1 MRKFV
6 MVSPNFWVGQTG
18 RDLRRVGSFAQLAA
32 LYLLSNP
39 LANYTGLY
47 RLPIIYIAND
57 LGLTLDQVRA
67 ALAAIEQTGFARYDE
82 NSEYVWI
89 VEGAR
94 HQLGEHLKASDH
106 KVKFVNKEF
115 AAISKSCPF
124 LHDYFNK
131 YASCLHLKPRHD
143 MPELITPRLGAEEAP
158 MLAQPTKPGL
168 TAATALQPEA
178 VPVVATAA
186 EQVPAEEVE
195 DEAALAKTDTTQG
208 LWRPTDV
215 AYELAS
221 FLAERERRGLP
232 DAGSKAVAKLVLTF
246 SAQHD
251 DHLATKL
258 LKTAAA
264 AGDYDIVNHA
274 LYAAEVLAKYD
285 I

>member
-1 MRKFV
+1 

-18 RDLRRVGSFAQLAA
+18 RDLRRAGPLAQLVA

-82 NSEYVWI
+82 DSEYVWI

-115 AAISKSCPF
+115 AAISKCCPF
-124 LHDYFNK
+124 LRDYFNK
-131 YASCLHLKPRHD
+131 YASSLHLKPRSD
-143 MPELITPRLGAEEAP
+143 MPEVASVHARSA
-158 MLAQPTKPGL
+158 KPEI
-168 TAATALQPEA
+168 AAAKALQPEA

-215 AYELAS
+215 AEQLAS
-221 FLAERERRGLP
+221 FLAERERRGFSA
-232 DAGSKAVAKLVLTF
+232 AGSKAVAKFVQAF

-251 DHLATKL
+251 DHIATEL
-258 LKTAAA
+258 LKATAA
-264 AGDYDIVNHA
+264 AGDYDIIDHA
-274 LYAAEVLAKYD
+274 LYAAEVVAKYD

>member
-1 MRKFV
+1 

-18 RDLRRVGSFAQLAA
+18 RDLRRAGPLAQLVA

-82 NSEYVWI
+82 DSEYVWI

-115 AAISKSCPF
+115 AAI
-124 LHDYFNK
+124 K
-131 YASCLHLKPRHD
+131 YASSLHLKPRSD
-143 MPELITPRLGAEEAP
+143 MPEVASVHARSA
-158 MLAQPTKPGL
+158 KPEI
-168 TAATALQPEA
+168 AAAKALQPEA

-215 AYELAS
+215 AEQLAS
-221 FLAERERRGLP
+221 FLAERERRGFSA
-232 DAGSKAVAKLVLTF
+232 AGSKAVAKFVQAF

-251 DHLATKL
+251 DHIATEL
-258 LKTAAA
+258 LKATAA
-264 AGDYDIVNHA
+264 AGDYDIIDHA
-274 LYAAEVLAKYD
+274 LYAAEVVAKYD